1 MNTLFAKLRANI
13 GPDFD
18 EQSYTCLVT
27 LYGDGTVGIPRHSDD
42 ERQILPDSKIFT
54 ISIGAKRT
62 MRFVNKSGV
71 ITEKDVS
78 LEHGSIFAMEASSQS
93 EWSHSLITDH
103 SVMEPRVSFTFRK
116 LCDPEVPAQQSSDVP
131 PIGPPTTRQTQD
143 SLRNTQKSSLPD

>member
-1 MNTLFAKLRANI
+1 
-13 GPDFD
+13 
-18 EQSYTCLVT
+18 
-27 LYGDGTVGIPRHSDD
+27 
-42 ERQILPDSKIFT
+42 
-54 ISIGAKRT
+54 

-116 LCDPEVPAQQSSDVP
+116 LCDPEAPAQQSSDEP
-131 PIGPPTTRQTQD
+131 PKVIHTTTMQAQERKKPHVQVKIDGSPFCHFIYDMVQSNST
-143 SLRNTQKSSLPD
+143 